1 MRTMAL
7 LVGAARAGQVMAPGT
22 VAGMACSELRPGGRS
37 GAVLGQEEGG
47 ALSTAAYRATF

>member
-1 MRTMAL
+1 MRTTAL

-37 GAVLGQEEGG
+37 GAALGQEEGG